1 MSEISLHGTAYG
13 FLVDHGAIRI
23 EKIRNVN
30 AYLMIKRKFWLM
42 KQRSLG
48 Y

>member
-1 MSEISLHGTAYG
+1 MSEISLHVTAFG

-30 AYLMIKRKFWLM
+30 AYLMIKRKF
-42 KQRSLG
+42 
-48 Y
+48 